1 MDLSEVIDQ
10 YSLSEYG
17 HTDWGWI
24 SYVDREELKNR
35 DHILQFGHIVFFIE
49 PDEEHS

>member
-1 MDLSEVIDQ
+1 MDLSEAIDQ

-24 SYVDREELKNR
+24 DLVDKEELEMRSHHKE
-35 DHILQFGHIVFFIE
+35 GYVVFFDE